1 MGEEEKKPEE
11 GKKEAAAAKG
21 EKKAAPEEAKMEEE
35 KQKKEEGKEKK
46 DGEGVKK
53 EGEEAPPPPPPVE
66 VVMKVHMHCEGCARK
81 VRRSLSGFEGVE
93 AVTVD
98 YRIHRVVVKGQK
110 AAEDPMKV
118 VERVQRKSHRRVEL
132 ISPIPPP
139 KPEKEEEKE
148 EKPKVEE
155 KKEEPQVI
163 VVQLKVHMHCEACAK
178 ETKKRILRMKG
189 VQAVEPDLKS
199 STVTVTGVFDTAR
212 LAAYIHKRT
221 RKHAVVLK
229 QEPAE
234 RKPEAAPVK
243 ADSAAE
249 AKDEKKAD
257 AGEKRDQEED
267 GDGEKKED
275 KKKAAEGDGEEVKK
289 EAGGG
294 DGEEKDT
301 GKKKDSGA
309 VTEAAVVA
317 VVATAA
323 VDGGAGKMRRNEFY
337 YYYPRYPV
345 EYAYPPQ
352 IFSDE
357 NPNACIVM

>member
-11 GKKEAAAAKG
+11 GKKEEAAAKG
-21 EKKAAPEEAKMEEE
+21 EKKVAPEEAKVEEE

-53 EGEEAPPPPPPVE
+53 EGEEAPPALPPVE

-93 AVTVD
+93 AVTTD

-139 KPEKEEEKE
+139 KAEREEEEE

-155 KKEEPQVI
+155 KKEEPRVI

-199 STVTVTGVFDTAR
+199 STVTVTGVFDPAR
-212 LAAYIHKRT
+212 LAAYVHKRT

-229 QEPAE
+229 QELAE

-243 ADSAAE
+243 DDSAVE

-257 AGEKRDQEED
+257 AGEKKGKEED
-267 GDGEKKED
+267 GDGEKKADE
-275 KKKAAEGDGEEVKK
+275 KKAAEGGGKEVKK

-294 DGEEKDT
+294 DGEEKET
-301 GKKKDSGA
+301 EKKKDSGA

-317 VVATAA
+317 VVATA
-323 VDGGAGKMRRNEFY
+323 VDGGVGKMRRNELY

-345 EYAYPPQ
+345 ESAYPPQ

-357 NPNACIVM
+357 NPNACTIM